1 MIRIFARR
9 PLLFAALSM
18 CAGAGLVLTGYY
30 DDNSLAFILIML
42 MLCLTTMLAFVAEF
56 LGAKAGL
63 SKRFTNFMSKNKFL
77 WLLLLTTYVI
87 GGLLCDA
94 KLRSFED
101 VLDTDTQYY
110 VVGTVASIDE
120 YSTVSYVMLQNL
132 TIKFDETERKL
143 SGKARLQMRGEVAG
157 EIQKGQTI
165 GFTANKFVSKF
176 QSVEKLN
183 SYELVKNIHYTGTA
197 TIGSGNSIEYISS
210 KKSAADAVHNE
221 VLEHLVDQMPQEIA
235 YLSYSVLFGDSDYL
249 SEMTNTSFKISGVM
263 HIVAVSGMNVV
274 FIISIIL
281 MCLRFIKRQKLL
293 KFCIITAVLVFY
305 CYLCDYTPSVVR
317 ATIMGLVVLSAK
329 NIGRQ
334 CDILSSLGFSCI
346 LIMFIWPMSIL
357 DAGFLMSFACVVG
370 IVFFCDPL
378 TNFFKKYCK
387 LPKWLATGMAM
398 TISSQIG
405 IYPIM
410 AEYFNCFSIYSI
422 LANIVVVPVF
432 SLAYILLF
440 ASLLIVLIFPFMA
453 FTLKFAAVPMAF
465 VYWFPSLFVG
475 LPLASVYVFEMGWL
489 TVLYYIAMVLISSF
503 IFIHPDYRLGVSV
516 FLTTCIIAVLVLSN
530 VPKTYKEDTITE
542 LIDGC
547 YIITTNCNEKILF
560 GVAGRN
566 SAENYVETIQRKRIN
581 TLNAVIVYD
590 STDPYDSRSAIEFLQ
605 SKLTIKQIVV
615 DESVEYAYK
624 SMENKPQ
631 NGVATISSQG
641 ISYYG
646 ATLSKLYHGNN
657 YLMTVLDLD
666 DFSIVVLP
674 DNLTELDLL
683 YARNIL
689 TANAYLYYDDD
700 SYSKILTSYK
710 RLNTTPIEEW

>member
-9 PLLFAALSM
+9 PLLFSALTM

-30 DDNSLAFILIML
+30 DDNSVAFIVIML

-56 LGAKAGL
+56 LGAKVGFG
-63 SKRFTNFMSKNKFL
+63 KRFTSFMSKNKFL
-77 WLLLLTTYVI
+77 WLLLLATYVI

-101 VLDTDTQYY
+101 ILDTDAQYY
-110 VVGTVASIDE
+110 VVGTVISVDE
-120 YSTVSYVMLQNL
+120 YSTVSYVLLQNVK
-132 TIKFDETERKL
+132 IEFDGTQRKL
-143 SGKARLQMRGEVAG
+143 LGKTRLQMRGEVAG

-165 GFTANKFVSKF
+165 GFSASNFASKY
-176 QSVEKLN
+176 QSVEKL
-183 SYELVKNIHYTGTA
+183 STYELVKDIHYVGFA
-197 TIGSGNSIEYISS
+197 TIGSGNSIDYINS
-210 KKSAADAVHNE
+210 KKSPADVVHNR
-221 VLEHLVDQMPQEIA
+221 VLDHLVDQMPQDIA

-249 SEMTNTSFKISGVM
+249 SDMTNTSFKISGVM

-281 MCLRFIKRQKLL
+281 MCLRFIKRKRFL

-334 CDILSSLGFSCI
+334 GDILSSLGFSCI
-346 LIMFIWPMSIL
+346 LILFIWPMSIL

-370 IVFFCDPL
+370 IVFFCEPL
-378 TNFFKKYCK
+378 TKFFKKYCK
-387 LPKWLATGMAM
+387 FPNWLATGMAM

-410 AEYFNCFSIYSI
+410 AEYFNCFSIYSV

-440 ASLLIVLIFPFMA
+440 ASLLVVLIFPFMA
-453 FTLKFAAVPMAF
+453 FTLKFSAVPMSF

-489 TVLYYIAMVLISSF
+489 TVLYYVAMVIISSF
-503 IFIHPDYRLGVSV
+503 VFIHHDYRFGLSIV
-516 FLTTCIIAVLVLSN
+516 LITCIIAILVLSN
-530 VPKTYKEDTITE
+530 VPKTYKKDTLTE
-542 LIDGC
+542 LTDGC
-547 YIITTNCNEKILF
+547 YIVTTSCNEKILF

-566 SAENYVETIQRKRIN
+566 SAENYVEVIQRKRIN

-590 STDPYDSRSAIEFLQ
+590 STDPYDTRSAIEFLQ

-615 DESVEYAYK
+615 DKSVEYAYD
-624 SMENKPQ
+624 SMKNKPT
-631 NGVATISSQG
+631 NGVATMSADG

-646 ATLSKLYHGNN
+646 AKLSKLYHGNN

-674 DNLTELDLL
+674 DNLSELDLL

-689 TANAYLYYDDD
+689 NTNAYLYYNDD
-700 SYSKILTSYK
+700 SYSKFLPNYK
-710 RLNTTPIEEW
+710 RLNATI